1 MASER
6 YGSEKFGSEKAISL
20 RAAVRTLALTGRRLE
35 KAAAPLTLPQYRVL
49 ALVASAPER
58 ASALAERAD
67 VTKATLTGVIDSLVQ
82 RHWVKRA
89 DVAGDRRGVS
99 LALTPAG
106 KAVLDDAE
114 VAMVQWLALVLEP
127 AGLDAA
133 EQVYAGLA
141 ALGDALAASRRAV
154 AP

>member
-1 MASER
+1 MVTKQEPD
-6 YGSEKFGSEKAISL
+6 L

-82 RHWVKRA
+82 KQWVERA
-89 DVAGDRRGVS
+89 EVEGDRRGVS
-99 LALTPAG
+99 LALTPSG
-106 KAVLDDAE
+106 QAVLHDAE
-114 VAMVQWLALVLEP
+114 TAMVEWLASILEP
-127 AGLDAA
+127 AGAEAA
-133 EQVYAGLA
+133 TQVCTGLEALTGALTA
-141 ALGDALAASRRAV
+141 ARQARR
-154 AP
+154 